1 MGSRTCN
8 GHLETTFECSES
20 AISSAVWC
28 NHKDE
33 CFSPSTNSVN
43 ISSLLLPLQLPG
55 VSAAHSQRT
64 KQGIGARV
72 QHALSKLASEA
83 GSCGKEG
90 NANECT
96 FTVLNIESHRHVW
109 SHWAS
114 VLISIEWHCSCKIKS
129 CFCVATS
136 THAGKKKECSSKDAW
151 YICCPPM
158 ALKFTA
164 GPAPVRIRL
173 SPTPTSFS

>member
-1 MGSRTCN
+1 MQTKLVEVPNIWSCEDCKMRGNTKHEWRGTILLKKPLQPKTGTIFKRSRASNRWDPEHAPGTWRQ
-8 GHLETTFECSES
+8 HLS
-20 AISSAVWC
+20 AQNLQSPRQSGAITRMSAL
-28 NHKDE
+28 
-33 CFSPSTNSVN
+33 SASTNSVN

-109 SHWAS
+109 SH
-114 VLISIEWHCSCKIKS
+114 
-129 CFCVATS
+129 
-136 THAGKKKECSSKDAW
+136 
-151 YICCPPM
+151 
-158 ALKFTA
+158 
-164 GPAPVRIRL
+164 
-173 SPTPTSFS
+173 